1 MFLRFCAS
9 SLLRPANII
18 RQRQLAP
25 LNARPASR
33 FVLIALL
40 IQWLWKL
47 LPGELTPKIFF
58 GYKTCHFRC
67 SYLKCCRYCLYKGCF
82 VQKMRRQ
89 NKTLSIMSSTSKA
102 TTAALNSPKR
112 NEASVDEVRSCHI
125 QRQSSI
131 SPQYYRTHDQV
142 LLAADSG
149 NMKKMVKLLKEV
161 DARQAVDMV
170 CR

>member
-1 MFLRFCAS
+1 
-9 SLLRPANII
+9 
-18 RQRQLAP
+18 
-25 LNARPASR
+25 
-33 FVLIALL
+33 
-40 IQWLWKL
+40 
-47 LPGELTPKIFF
+47 
-58 GYKTCHFRC
+58 
-67 SYLKCCRYCLYKGCF
+67 
-82 VQKMRRQ
+82 
-89 NKTLSIMSSTSKA
+89 MSSTSKA
-102 TTAALNSPKR
+102 TAAALNSPKR

-161 DARQAVDMV
+161 DASQAVGMV